1 MSLEHL
7 ITNRTSDD
15 VDRVKTLAGKAW
27 QDMTAEEQAEWKSA
41 MKGAYNYTDMN
52 RVEEAVTYVADML
65 RQYSYLSI
73 TPDVR
78 NWSENDI
85 PTADDFARYFNN
97 IAILRRAIPVWE
109 DTPTV
114 PGRTGGFGATEANA
128 LEQILVDI
136 DQILSHAREAWFASN
151 ELYSGEV

>member
-7 ITNRTSDD
+7 ITDRTSDD
-15 VDRVKTLAGKAW
+15 VDRVKILAKKAW
-27 QDMTAEEQAEWKSA
+27 QDMTSVERTEWKSA

-52 RVEEAVTYVADML
+52 RVEDAVAYVADML
-65 RQYSYLSI
+65 RRYSYLSI
-73 TPDVR
+73 TLDVR

-136 DQILSHAREAWFASN
+136 DQILSHARDAWFASN

>member
-7 ITNRTSDD
+7 ITDRTSDD
-15 VDRVKTLAGKAW
+15 VDRVKNLAKKAW
-27 QDMTAEEQAEWKSA
+27 QDMTAEERAEWKSS

-52 RVEEAVTYVADML
+52 RVEEAVAYVADML

-73 TPDVR
+73 TLEVR
-78 NWSENDI
+78 SWSENDI

-97 IAILRRAIPVWE
+97 IAILRRAIPVWH
-109 DTPTV
+109 DTPVV
-114 PGRTGGFGATEANA
+114 PSNADGFGVAEANA

-136 DQILSHAREAWFASN
+136 DQILSHARDAWFASN

>member
-7 ITNRTSDD
+7 ITDRTSDD
-15 VDRVKTLAGKAW
+15 VDRVKNLAKKAW
-27 QDMTAEEQAEWKSA
+27 QDMTVEERAEWKSS

-52 RVEEAVTYVADML
+52 RVEDAVAYVADML

-73 TPDVR
+73 TLEVR
-78 NWSENDI
+78 SWSENDI

-109 DTPTV
+109 DTPTA
-114 PGRTGGFGATEANA
+114 PSSTGGFGVTEANA
-128 LEQILVDI
+128 LEQILADI
-136 DQILSHAREAWFASN
+136 DQILSHARDAWFASN